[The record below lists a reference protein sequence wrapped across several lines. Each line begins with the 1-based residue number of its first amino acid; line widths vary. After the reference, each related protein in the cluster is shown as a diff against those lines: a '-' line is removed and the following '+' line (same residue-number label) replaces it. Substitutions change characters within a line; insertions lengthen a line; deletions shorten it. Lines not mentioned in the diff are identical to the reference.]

1 MFEFLIFD
9 IQFFQA
15 TSDGETTK
23 TKVDIYNFSVENFL
37 EKEYLIWS

>member
-23 TKVDIYNFSVENFL
+23 TKVVELDNIYIAVHNF
-37 EKEYLIWS
+37 YI